1 MGQPLSLR
9 GKRRPAVNLFPLLIV
24 VIVVAFLTG
33 SDSLF
38 YLAYVLVGLWLLTII
53 WMRQALAGLR
63 IERRFPERAFHGEV
77 VQAQLDVRNQG
88 RWPVLWLKLHES
100 LPLDLHVPNFEQRV
114 VSLASQERTAL
125 EYPLKCQR
133 RGYYMLGPL
142 SLVTGDYFDL
152 TPRRQA
158 TWPAQ
163 PFIVYPRVVPLS
175 RLASSVPSQLPF
187 GHLASQRRIFE
198 DPSRFFGVRDYSP
211 GDSLRQI
218 HWKSSARTDQLQV
231 KRFQPAIAL
240 NAMIILNLNDGEYA
254 LRSRVTS
261 SEMSIVVAASVA
273 AHLIE
278 RRQPVG
284 LAVLG
289 MDAVTKQVGL
299 QVIPPVRGRDQL
311 MRLLQVLARAELADT
326 TPFVQSLDQA
336 SARLGWGSTAVIITP
351 GASLHL
357 EEALL
362 QMRRRGVHVLLVA
375 TDPLAAFHG
384 LRGRLEQIG
393 IPAHWVTD
401 DHDLDVWR

>member
-1 MGQPLSLR
+1 M
-9 GKRRPAVNLFPLLIV
+9 KLFPLLVV
-24 VIVVAFLTG
+24 VIVLAFLIG

-38 YLAYVLVGLWLLTII
+38 YLAYVLAGLWLLTVI
-53 WMRQALAGLR
+53 WMRQALTGLR
-63 IERRFPERAFHGEV
+63 IERRFPARAFHGEV
-77 VQAQLDVRNQG
+77 AQARLVVRNPG
-88 RWPVLWLKLHES
+88 RWPVPWLKLHES

-114 VSLASQERTAL
+114 VSLASKEQVAL
-125 EYPLKCQR
+125 DYQLRCWR
-133 RGYYMLGPL
+133 RGYYMIGPL
-142 SLVTGDYFDL
+142 SLLTGDYFDL
-152 TPRRQA
+152 TSRRQA

-175 RLASSVPSQLPF
+175 HLGLPSQLPF
-187 GHLASQRRIFE
+187 GNLLSQRRIFQ
-198 DPSRFFGVRDYSP
+198 DPSRFFGVRDYMP

-218 HWKSSARTDQLQV
+218 HWKSSARTNQLQV

-240 NAMIILNLNDGEYA
+240 NAMVVLNLNDGDYA
-254 LRSRVTS
+254 LRSRAA
-261 SEMSIVVAASVA
+261 SEMGIVVAASVA

-289 MDAVTKQVGL
+289 MDAVTQQVGL

-311 MRLLQVLARAELADT
+311 MRLLEVLARAELAAT

-336 SARLGWGSTAVIITP
+336 SVKLGWGSTAVIITP
-351 GASLHL
+351 GAGPHL

-375 TDPLAAFHG
+375 TDPLTAF
-384 LRGRLEQIG
+384 RAFQAQLEQIG
-393 IPAHWVTD
+393 IPACWVTND
-401 DHDLDVWR
+401 KDLDMWR

>member
-1 MGQPLSLR
+1 M
-9 GKRRPAVNLFPLLIV
+9 KLFPLLVV
-24 VIVVAFLTG
+24 VIVLAFLIG

-38 YLAYVLVGLWLLTII
+38 YLAYVLAGLWLLTVI
-53 WMRQALAGLR
+53 WMRQALTGLR
-63 IERRFPERAFHGEV
+63 IERRFPARAFHGEV
-77 VQAQLDVRNQG
+77 AQARLVVRNPG

-114 VSLASQERTAL
+114 VSLASKEQVAL
-125 EYPLKCQR
+125 DYQLKCWR
-133 RGYYMLGPL
+133 RGYYMIGPL
-142 SLVTGDYFDL
+142 SLLTGDYFDL
-152 TPRRQA
+152 TSRRQV

-175 RLASSVPSQLPF
+175 HLGLPSQLPF
-187 GHLASQRRIFE
+187 GNLPSQRRIFQ
-198 DPSRFFGVRDYSP
+198 DPSRFFGVRDYMP

-218 HWKSSARTDQLQV
+218 HWKSSARTNQLQV

-240 NAMIILNLNDGEYA
+240 NAMVVLNLNDGDYA
-254 LRSRVTS
+254 LRSRAA
-261 SEMSIVVAASVA
+261 SEMGIVVAASVA

-289 MDAVTKQVGL
+289 MDAVTQQVGL

-311 MRLLQVLARAELADT
+311 MRLLEVLARAELAAT

-336 SARLGWGSTAVIITP
+336 SVKLGWGSTAVIITP
-351 GASLHL
+351 GAGPHL

-375 TDPLAAFHG
+375 TDPLTAF
-384 LRGRLEQIG
+384 RAFQAQLEQIG
-393 IPAHWVTD
+393 IPAYWVTND
-401 DHDLDVWR
+401 KDLDVWR

>member
-1 MGQPLSLR
+1 M
-9 GKRRPAVNLFPLLIV
+9 NLLPLLIV
-24 VIVVAFLTG
+24 VIVLAFLTG

-38 YLAYVLVGLWLLTII
+38 YLAYVLVGIWLLTVI
-53 WMRQALAGLR
+53 WMRQALTGLR
-63 IERRFPERAFHGEV
+63 IERCFPERAFHGEV
-77 VQAQLDVRNQG
+77 VQARLVVRNQG

-114 VSLASQERTAL
+114 VSLAPKERTTL
-125 EYPLKCQR
+125 EYRLKCQR

-142 SLVTGDYFDL
+142 SLLTGDYFDL

-163 PFIVYPRVVPLS
+163 PFIVYPRVAPLGH
-175 RLASSVPSQLPF
+175 LGLPSQLPF
-187 GHLASQRRIFE
+187 GSLSSQRRIFE
-198 DPSRFFGVRDYSP
+198 DPSRFFGVRDYQP

-218 HWKSSARTDQLQV
+218 NWKSSARTDQLQV

-240 NAMIILNLNDGEYA
+240 NTMIILNLNDGEYA
-254 LRSRVTS
+254 LRSRATAG
-261 SEMSIVVAASVA
+261 EMGIVVAASIA
-273 AHLIE
+273 AHLVE

-289 MDAVTKQVGL
+289 MDAVTQQVGL
-299 QVIPPVRGRDQL
+299 QVIPPVRGRGRLMQL
-311 MRLLQVLARAELADT
+311 LETLARAERANT
-326 TPFVQSLDQA
+326 TPFVQMLDQA

-351 GASLHL
+351 GASPHL

-362 QMRRRGVHVLLVA
+362 QMRRRGIHVLLVA
-375 TDPLAAFHG
+375 TDPLTAFRS
-384 LRGRLEQIG
+384 LRGQLEQVG

-401 DHDLDVWR
+401 DRDLNALVST

>member
-1 MGQPLSLR
+1 V
-9 GKRRPAVNLFPLLIV
+9 KLFPLLVV
-24 VIVVAFLTG
+24 VIVLAFLIG

-38 YLAYVLVGLWLLTII
+38 YLAYVLAGLWLLTVI
-53 WMRQALAGLR
+53 WMRQALTGLR
-63 IERRFPERAFHGEV
+63 IERRFPARAFHGEV
-77 VQAQLDVRNQG
+77 AQARLVVRNPG
-88 RWPVLWLKLHES
+88 RWPVPWLKLHES

-114 VSLASQERTAL
+114 VSLASKEQVAL
-125 EYPLKCQR
+125 DYQLRCWR
-133 RGYYMLGPL
+133 RGYYMIGPL
-142 SLVTGDYFDL
+142 SLLTGDYFDL
-152 TPRRQA
+152 TSRRQV

-175 RLASSVPSQLPF
+175 HLGLPSQLPF
-187 GHLASQRRIFE
+187 GNLLSQRRIFQ
-198 DPSRFFGVRDYSP
+198 DPSRFFGVRDYMP

-218 HWKSSARTDQLQV
+218 HWKSSARTNQLQV

-240 NAMIILNLNDGEYA
+240 NAMVVLNLNDGDYA
-254 LRSRVTS
+254 LRSRAA
-261 SEMSIVVAASVA
+261 SEMGIVVAASVA

-289 MDAVTKQVGL
+289 MDAVTQQAGL

-311 MRLLQVLARAELADT
+311 MRLLEVLARAELAAT

-336 SARLGWGSTAVIITP
+336 SVKLGWGSTAVIITP
-351 GASLHL
+351 GAGPHL

-375 TDPLAAFHG
+375 TDPLTAF
-384 LRGRLEQIG
+384 RAFQAQLEQIG
-393 IPAHWVTD
+393 IPAYWVTND
-401 DHDLDVWR
+401 KDLDVWR

>member
-1 MGQPLSLR
+1 V
-9 GKRRPAVNLFPLLIV
+9 KLFPLLVV
-24 VIVVAFLTG
+24 VIVLAFLIG

-38 YLAYVLVGLWLLTII
+38 YLAYVLAGLWLLTVI
-53 WMRQALAGLR
+53 WMRQALTGLR
-63 IERRFPERAFHGEV
+63 IERRFPARAFHGEV
-77 VQAQLDVRNQG
+77 AQARLVVRNPG
-88 RWPVLWLKLHES
+88 RWPVPWLKLHES

-114 VSLASQERTAL
+114 VSLASKEQVAL
-125 EYPLKCQR
+125 DYQLRCWR
-133 RGYYMLGPL
+133 RGYYMIGPL
-142 SLVTGDYFDL
+142 SLLTGDYFDL
-152 TPRRQA
+152 TSRRQV

-175 RLASSVPSQLPF
+175 HLGLPSQLPF
-187 GHLASQRRIFE
+187 GNLPSQRRIFQ
-198 DPSRFFGVRDYSP
+198 DPSRFFGVRDYMP

-218 HWKSSARTDQLQV
+218 HWKSSARTNQLQV

-240 NAMIILNLNDGEYA
+240 NAMVVLNLNDGDYA
-254 LRSRVTS
+254 LRSRAA
-261 SEMSIVVAASVA
+261 SEMGIVVAASVA

-289 MDAVTKQVGL
+289 MDAVTQQVGL

-311 MRLLQVLARAELADT
+311 MRLLEVLARAELAAT

-336 SARLGWGSTAVIITP
+336 SVKLGWGSTAVIITP
-351 GASLHL
+351 GAGPHL

-375 TDPLAAFHG
+375 TDPLTAF
-384 LRGRLEQIG
+384 RAFQAQLEQIG
-393 IPAHWVTD
+393 IPAYWVTND
-401 DHDLDVWR
+401 KDLDVWR

>member
-1 MGQPLSLR
+1 M
-9 GKRRPAVNLFPLLIV
+9 NLLPLLIV
-24 VIVVAFLTG
+24 VIVLAFLTG

-38 YLAYVLVGLWLLTII
+38 YLAYVLIGLWLLTVI
-53 WMRQALAGLR
+53 WMRQVLAGLR
-63 IERRFPERAFHGEV
+63 IERRFPERAFHGEMV
-77 VQAQLDVRNQG
+77 RARLDVRNQG

-114 VSLASQERTAL
+114 VSLASKEQVAL
-125 EYPLKCQR
+125 DYQLKCWR
-133 RGYYMLGPL
+133 RGYYMIGPL
-142 SLVTGDYFDL
+142 SLLTGDYFDL
-152 TPRRQA
+152 TSRRQV

-175 RLASSVPSQLPF
+175 RVGLPSQLPF
-187 GHLASQRRIFE
+187 GNLPTQQRIFQ
-198 DPSRFFGVRDYSP
+198 DPSRFFGVRDYQP

-218 HWKSSARTDQLQV
+218 HWKSSARADQLQV

-240 NAMIILNLNDGEYA
+240 NTVLVLNLNDGEYA
-254 LRSRVTS
+254 LRSRTTA
-261 SEMSIVVAASVA
+261 SEMGIVVAASVA

-289 MDAVTKQVGL
+289 MDAVTQQVGL

-311 MRLLQVLARAELADT
+311 MRLLEVLARAELAAT
-326 TPFVQSLDQA
+326 APFVQSLDQA
-336 SARLGWGSTAVIITP
+336 SAKLGWGSTAVIITP
-351 GASLHL
+351 GAGPHL

-375 TDPLAAFHG
+375 TDPLTAFHAFQG
-384 LRGRLEQIG
+384 QLEQIG
-393 IPAHWVTD
+393 IPACWVTND
-401 DHDLDVWR
+401 QDLDVWR

>member
-1 MGQPLSLR
+1 M
-9 GKRRPAVNLFPLLIV
+9 NLIPLLIV

-33 SDSLF
+33 SGSLF
-38 YLAYVLVGLWLLTII
+38 YLAYVLLGLWFLTVI
-53 WMRQALAGLR
+53 WMRQALTGLY

-77 VQAQLDVRNQG
+77 VQARLDVRNQG

-114 VSLASQERTAL
+114 VSLAFKERAT
-125 EYPLKCQR
+125 LKYQLRCQR
-133 RGYYMLGPL
+133 RGYYMVGPL
-142 SLVTGDYFDL
+142 SLCTGDYFDL
-152 TPRRQA
+152 TPRREA
-158 TWPAQ
+158 NWPAQ
-163 PFIVYPRVVPLS
+163 PFIVYPRVVPLGH
-175 RLASSVPSQLPF
+175 LAHRVPSQLPF
-187 GHLASQRRIFE
+187 GNLSSQRRIFQ
-198 DPSRFFGVRDYSP
+198 DPSRFFGVRDYQP

-218 HWKSSARTDQLQV
+218 NWKSSARTDQLQV

-240 NAMIILNLNDGEYA
+240 NAMVILNLNDGEYA

-289 MDAVTKQVGL
+289 MDAVTQQVGL

-311 MRLLQVLARAELADT
+311 MRLLEVLARAELANT
-326 TPFVQSLDQA
+326 APFVPSLDQA

-351 GASLHL
+351 GASPHL

-375 TDPLAAFHG
+375 TDPLTAFHS
-384 LRGRLEQIG
+384 LRGHLEQIG
-393 IPAHWVTD
+393 IPAHWVTN
-401 DHDLDVWR
+401 DHDLDMWR

>member
-1 MGQPLSLR
+1 M
-9 GKRRPAVNLFPLLIV
+9 KLFPLLVV
-24 VIVVAFLTG
+24 VIVLAFLIG

-38 YLAYVLVGLWLLTII
+38 YLAYVLAGLWLLTVI
-53 WMRQALAGLR
+53 WMRQALTGLR
-63 IERRFPERAFHGEV
+63 IERRFPARAFHGEV
-77 VQAQLDVRNQG
+77 AQARLVVRNPG
-88 RWPVLWLKLHES
+88 RWPVPWLKLHES

-114 VSLASQERTAL
+114 VSLASKEQVAL
-125 EYPLKCQR
+125 DYQLRCWR
-133 RGYYMLGPL
+133 RGYYMIGPL
-142 SLVTGDYFDL
+142 SLLTGDYFDL
-152 TPRRQA
+152 TSRRQV

-175 RLASSVPSQLPF
+175 HLGLPSQLPF
-187 GHLASQRRIFE
+187 GNLPSQRRIFQ
-198 DPSRFFGVRDYSP
+198 DPSRFFGVRDYMP

-240 NAMIILNLNDGEYA
+240 NAMVVLNLNDGDYA
-254 LRSRVTS
+254 LRSRAA
-261 SEMSIVVAASVA
+261 SEMGIVVAASVA

-289 MDAVTKQVGL
+289 MDAVTQQAGL

-311 MRLLQVLARAELADT
+311 MRLLEVLARAELAAT

-336 SARLGWGSTAVIITP
+336 SVKLGWGSTAVIITP
-351 GASLHL
+351 GAGPHM

-375 TDPLAAFHG
+375 TDPLTAF
-384 LRGRLEQIG
+384 RAFQAQLEQIG
-393 IPAHWVTD
+393 IPAYWVTND
-401 DHDLDVWR
+401 KDLDVWR

>member
-1 MGQPLSLR
+1 M
-9 GKRRPAVNLFPLLIV
+9 KLFPLLVV
-24 VIVVAFLTG
+24 VIVLAFLIG

-38 YLAYVLVGLWLLTII
+38 YLAYVLAGLWLLTVI
-53 WMRQALAGLR
+53 WMRQALTGLR
-63 IERRFPERAFHGEV
+63 IERRFPARAFHGEV
-77 VQAQLDVRNQG
+77 AQARLVVRNPG
-88 RWPVLWLKLHES
+88 RWPVPWLKLHES

-114 VSLASQERTAL
+114 VSLASKEQVAL
-125 EYPLKCQR
+125 DYQLRCWR
-133 RGYYMLGPL
+133 RGYYMIGPL
-142 SLVTGDYFDL
+142 SLLTGDYFDL
-152 TPRRQA
+152 TSRRQA

-175 RLASSVPSQLPF
+175 HLGLPSQLPF
-187 GHLASQRRIFE
+187 GNLLSQRRIFQ
-198 DPSRFFGVRDYSP
+198 DPSRFFGVRDYMP

-218 HWKSSARTDQLQV
+218 HWKSSARTNQLQV

-240 NAMIILNLNDGEYA
+240 NAMVVLNLNDGDYA
-254 LRSRVTS
+254 LRSRAA
-261 SEMSIVVAASVA
+261 SEMGIVVAASVA

-289 MDAVTKQVGL
+289 MDAVTQQVGL

-311 MRLLQVLARAELADT
+311 MRLLEVLARAELAAT

-336 SARLGWGSTAVIITP
+336 SVKLGWGSTAVIITP
-351 GASLHL
+351 GAGPHL

-375 TDPLAAFHG
+375 TDPLTAF
-384 LRGRLEQIG
+384 RAFQAQLEQIG
-393 IPAHWVTD
+393 IPACWVTND
-401 DHDLDVWR
+401 KDLDVWR

>member
-1 MGQPLSLR
+1 MKLL
-9 GKRRPAVNLFPLLIV
+9 PLLVV
-24 VIVVAFLTG
+24 VIVLAFLIG

-38 YLAYVLVGLWLLTII
+38 YLAYVLVGLWLLTMI
-53 WMRQALAGLR
+53 WMRQALADLR
-63 IERRFPERAFHGEV
+63 IERRFPARAFHGEV
-77 VQAQLDVRNQG
+77 AQARLVVRNLG

-114 VSLASQERTAL
+114 VSLASKEQVAL
-125 EYPLKCQR
+125 DYQLKCWR
-133 RGYYMLGPL
+133 RGYYMIGPL
-142 SLVTGDYFDL
+142 SLLTGDYFDL
-152 TPRRQA
+152 TSRRQA

-175 RLASSVPSQLPF
+175 HLGLPSQLPF
-187 GHLASQRRIFE
+187 GNLPSQRLIFQ
-198 DPSRFFGVRDYSP
+198 DPSRFFGVRDYQP

-240 NAMIILNLNDGEYA
+240 NTVVVLNLNDGEYA
-254 LRSRVTS
+254 LRSRATA
-261 SEMSIVVAASVA
+261 SEMGIVVAASVA

-289 MDAVTKQVGL
+289 MDAVTQQVGL

-311 MRLLQVLARAELADT
+311 MRLLEVLARAELAAT
-326 TPFVQSLDQA
+326 APFVQSLDQA
-336 SARLGWGSTAVIITP
+336 SAKLGWGSTAVIITP
-351 GASLHL
+351 GAGPHL
-357 EEALL
+357 DEALL

-375 TDPLAAFHG
+375 TDPLTAFRAFQG
-384 LRGRLEQIG
+384 QLEQIG
-393 IPAHWVTD
+393 IPACWVTND
-401 DHDLDVWR
+401 RDLDVWR

>member
-1 MGQPLSLR
+1 VKLL
-9 GKRRPAVNLFPLLIV
+9 PLLVV
-24 VIVVAFLTG
+24 VIVLAFLIG

-38 YLAYVLVGLWLLTII
+38 YLAYVLVGLWLLTVI
-53 WMRQALAGLR
+53 WMRQTLTGLR
-63 IERRFPERAFHGEV
+63 IERRFPARAFHGEV
-77 VQAQLDVRNQG
+77 AQARLVVRNSG

-100 LPLDLHVPNFEQRV
+100 LPLDLHIPNFAQRV
-114 VSLASQERTAL
+114 VSLASKEQVAL
-125 EYPLKCQR
+125 DYQLKCWR
-133 RGYYMLGPL
+133 RGYYMIGPL
-142 SLVTGDYFDL
+142 SLLTGDYFDL
-152 TPRRQA
+152 TSRRQV

-175 RLASSVPSQLPF
+175 HVGLPSQLPF
-187 GHLASQRRIFE
+187 GNLPTQQRIFQ

-218 HWKSSARTDQLQV
+218 HWKSSARADQLQV

-240 NAMIILNLNDGEYA
+240 NTVVVLNLNDGEYA
-254 LRSRVTS
+254 LRSRATA
-261 SEMSIVVAASVA
+261 SEMGIVVAASIA

-289 MDAVTKQVGL
+289 MDAVTQQVGL

-311 MRLLQVLARAELADT
+311 MRLLEVLARAELAAT
-326 TPFVQSLDQA
+326 APFVQSLDQA
-336 SARLGWGSTAVIITP
+336 SAKLGWGSTAVIITP
-351 GASLHL
+351 GAGPHI

-375 TDPLAAFHG
+375 TDPLTAFHAFQG
-384 LRGRLEQIG
+384 QLEQIG
-393 IPAHWVTD
+393 IPACWVTND
-401 DHDLDVWR
+401 QDLDVWR

>member
-1 MGQPLSLR
+1 M
-9 GKRRPAVNLFPLLIV
+9 KLFPLLVV
-24 VIVVAFLTG
+24 VIVLAFLIG

-38 YLAYVLVGLWLLTII
+38 YLAYVLAGLWLLTVI
-53 WMRQALAGLR
+53 WMRQALTGLR
-63 IERRFPERAFHGEV
+63 IERRFPARAFHGEV
-77 VQAQLDVRNQG
+77 AQARLVVRNPG
-88 RWPVLWLKLHES
+88 RWPVPWLKLHES

-114 VSLASQERTAL
+114 VSLASKEQVAL
-125 EYPLKCQR
+125 DYQLRCWR
-133 RGYYMLGPL
+133 RGYYMIGPL
-142 SLVTGDYFDL
+142 SLLTGDYFDL
-152 TPRRQA
+152 TSRRQV

-175 RLASSVPSQLPF
+175 HLGLPSQLPF
-187 GHLASQRRIFE
+187 GNLPSQRRIFQ
-198 DPSRFFGVRDYSP
+198 DPSRFFGVRDYMP

-218 HWKSSARTDQLQV
+218 HWKSSARTNQLQV

-240 NAMIILNLNDGEYA
+240 NAMVVLNLNDGDYA
-254 LRSRVTS
+254 LRSRAA
-261 SEMSIVVAASVA
+261 SEMGIVVAASVA

-289 MDAVTKQVGL
+289 MDAVTQQVGL

-311 MRLLQVLARAELADT
+311 MRLLEVLARAELAAT

-336 SARLGWGSTAVIITP
+336 SVKLGWGSTAVIITP
-351 GASLHL
+351 GAGPHL

-375 TDPLAAFHG
+375 TDPLTAF
-384 LRGRLEQIG
+384 RAFQAQLEQIG
-393 IPAHWVTD
+393 IPAYWVTND
-401 DHDLDVWR
+401 KDLDVWR

>member
-1 MGQPLSLR
+1 V
-9 GKRRPAVNLFPLLIV
+9 KLFPLLVV
-24 VIVVAFLTG
+24 VIVLAFLIG

-38 YLAYVLVGLWLLTII
+38 YLAYVLAGLWLLTVI
-53 WMRQALAGLR
+53 WMRQALTGLR
-63 IERRFPERAFHGEV
+63 IERRFPARAFHGEV
-77 VQAQLDVRNQG
+77 AQARLVVRNPG
-88 RWPVLWLKLHES
+88 RWPVPWLKLHES

-114 VSLASQERTAL
+114 VSLASKEQVAL
-125 EYPLKCQR
+125 DYQLRCWR
-133 RGYYMLGPL
+133 RGYYMIGPL
-142 SLVTGDYFDL
+142 SLLTGDYFDL
-152 TPRRQA
+152 TSRRQV

-175 RLASSVPSQLPF
+175 HMGLPSQLPF
-187 GHLASQRRIFE
+187 GNLPSQRRIFQ
-198 DPSRFFGVRDYSP
+198 DPSRFFGVRDYMP

-218 HWKSSARTDQLQV
+218 HWKSSARTNQLQV

-240 NAMIILNLNDGEYA
+240 NAMVVLNLNDGDYA
-254 LRSRVTS
+254 LRSRAA
-261 SEMSIVVAASVA
+261 SEMGIVVAASVA

-289 MDAVTKQVGL
+289 MDAVTQQAGL

-311 MRLLQVLARAELADT
+311 MRLLEVLARAELAAT

-336 SARLGWGSTAVIITP
+336 SVKLGWGSTAVVITP
-351 GASLHL
+351 GAGPHM

-375 TDPLAAFHG
+375 TDPLTAF
-384 LRGRLEQIG
+384 RAFQAQLEQIG
-393 IPAHWVTD
+393 IPAYWVTND
-401 DHDLDVWR
+401 QDLDVWR